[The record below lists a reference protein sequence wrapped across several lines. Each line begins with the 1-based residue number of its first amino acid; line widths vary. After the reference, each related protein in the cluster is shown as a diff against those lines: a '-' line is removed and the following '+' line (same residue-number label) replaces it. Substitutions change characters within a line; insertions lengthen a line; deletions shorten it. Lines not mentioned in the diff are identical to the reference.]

1 MERKGRLISVEGIDG
16 IGKST
21 QAELLAQNLKQAGY
35 DIVATKEPGASI
47 MGTQIRSLLFKEP
60 TTRKMANGV
69 AATLFVAEHIQT
81 IHDIIRPALN
91 AGKVII
97 CDRYSDSNLAYWT
110 AQNAHP
116 GVLRYIREMY
126 GPVPDIT
133 ILFVGDPAIMAD
145 RAQKRSDPKQ
155 AGKVWADS
163 NMLSKIQLAYES
175 FLGTAPRTLRI
186 EVTGGMSQKDI
197 QDVLLPKVLEKL
209 QKVENRS
216 SLHPATFSNPK
227 SNPRTVV
234 VAK

>member
-1 MERKGRLISVEGIDG
+1 MERKGRLVTIEGIDG

-21 QAELLAQNLKQAGY
+21 QAELLALNLKQEGY
-35 DIVATKEPGASI
+35 DVLTTKEPGASL
-47 MGTQIRSLLFKEP
+47 MGAQIRSLLFKEP

-69 AATLFVAEHIQT
+69 AATLFIAEHLQT
-81 IHDIIRPALN
+81 IHDVIRPALN
-91 AGKVII
+91 AGKVVI
-97 CDRYSDSNLAYWT
+97 CDRYCDSNLAYWT
-110 AQNAHP
+110 AQGAHP
-116 GVLRYIREMY
+116 AVLRFIREMY
-126 GPVPDIT
+126 GPVPDVT

-163 NMLSKIQLAYES
+163 NTLSKIQLAYETN
-175 FLGTAPRTLRI
+175 LGTASRTLRL

-197 QDVLLPKVLEKL
+197 QEAILPKVLEKL
-209 QKVENRS
+209 QKVESRS
-216 SLHPATFSNPK
+216 SLHPATFSK